1 MKRNIKGFLCLIL
14 TIMAIFPLTNIYALD
29 DIETNTFSVIG
40 NTLNVPEYNNENM
53 DHYTAEI
60 KKGGELVVSYQLTD
74 LTDEAIITNLV
85 AGCNANETLGCATNK
100 AGSYTYQLF
109 AENSSNE
116 LLAQSS
122 ELQFTYSETDGV
134 GEIEFVALPT
144 NYIVTF
150 VTKTNTPS
158 ATVAKN
164 STVSM
169 PTNPVATGYIFKGW
183 YTDQTFATTFDFD
196 SPIVRNTT
204 VYAKYNVVLNASA
217 YDKYALSAGGG
228 TVKIND
234 GSASATAS
242 SEVLENTSM
251 TVVAEPAEN
260 KVFMGWADGSPSGT
274 IVSTNATYTFT
285 LAAEKTLYALFGNI
299 YTITSGANQTF
310 KKTDSDDVLISVNA
324 DNTKFSSVLVDGTEV
339 AATNYDTDGDTSTLV
354 SFTNAYVKSL
364 ALGSHTVKMLF
375 TDGIAETTL
384 TVSAGTTTPSTP
396 TEPSTPSTTEETP
409 STTAEE
415 TGVVL
420 GASDEATS
428 NPKTGDNIISYMSM
442 LLMSV
447 IGLAGT
453 IVYKKN

>member
-1 MKRNIKGFLCLIL
+1 
-14 TIMAIFPLTNIYALD
+14 
-29 DIETNTFSVIG
+29 
-40 NTLNVPEYNNENM
+40 
-53 DHYTAEI
+53 
-60 KKGGELVVSYQLTD
+60 
-74 LTDEAIITNLV
+74 
-85 AGCNANETLGCATNK
+85 
-100 AGSYTYQLF
+100 
-109 AENSSNE
+109 
-116 LLAQSS
+116 
-122 ELQFTYSETDGV
+122 
-134 GEIEFVALPT
+134 
-144 NYIVTF
+144 
-150 VTKTNTPS
+150 
-158 ATVAKN
+158 
-164 STVSM
+164 M

-260 KVFMGWADGSPSGT
+260 KVFMGWADGSPTGT

-428 NPKTGDNIISYMSM
+428 NPKTGDNIFSYMAM